1 MAVTGFAFIG
11 FVIGHLA
18 GNLQI
23 FISQDQFNGYA
34 EFLHGLG
41 KILWIERIL
50 IFLFFFVHIF
60 YGIKLWFANKSS
72 RPVPYARNDYVQAS
86 YSSRTMIW
94 TGLLILFFVTY
105 HLMHFTMIVTN
116 PEYAGLKDAAGRFDV
131 YSMVITGFSNVAI
144 SCVYIL
150 AMFFLAVHLS
160 HALPSLFQTLGLI
173 GQGLRSKEKS
183 IGIIFAIIIFAGY
196 VSIPVGVLLG
206 IIELPGGGT

>member
-1 MAVTGFAFIG
+1 MSSSIGMKIFMAVTGIAFIG

-41 KILWIERIL
+41 KILWLERIL
-50 IFLFFFVHIF
+50 IFLFFAVHII

-94 TGLLILFFVTY
+94 TGLLVLFFVTY
-105 HLMHFTMIVTN
+105 HLLHFTLIVTN

-131 YSMVITGFSNVAI
+131 YSMVITGFGKLAGPGKVEVSSDQGSMVVEGKA
-144 SCVYIL
+144 VIL
-150 AMFFLAVHLS
+150 ATGS
-160 HALPSLFQTLGLI
+160 HARTIP
-173 GQGLRSKEKS
+173 
-183 IGIIFAIIIFAGY
+183 GY
-196 VSIPVGVLLG
+196 DID
-206 IIELPGGGT
+206 GT